1 MTSMIDLPVFD
12 THSAETTERAP
23 SKAIEAN
30 DCIIIVYMLKV

>member
-1 MTSMIDLPVFD
+1 MTSMINLPVFD
-12 THSAETTERAP
+12 SQPAETTERAP